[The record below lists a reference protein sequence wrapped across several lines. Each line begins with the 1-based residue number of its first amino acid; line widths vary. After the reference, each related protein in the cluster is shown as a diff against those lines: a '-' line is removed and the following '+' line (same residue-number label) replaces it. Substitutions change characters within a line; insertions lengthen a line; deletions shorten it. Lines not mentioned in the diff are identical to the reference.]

1 MSLKD
6 KDKDKDKERP
16 ESVDTLEQLVV
27 VVDFLKILPKLWI
40 WFLVLITLCSGISY
54 YNASSNYYPIYT
66 AHATFT
72 VNIKKEQTSSNAL
85 AFYDNAAAEQMVQTF
100 PYILTSSL
108 LHRMVA
114 EDMDMPVTGTINAE
128 LEAANF
134 LKLSVTDKDPR
145 RAYDTLQ
152 SVIENYPE
160 VSELIVG
167 KVQMNQ
173 IDSSGVPNKPSN
185 PKVFTKEI
193 LKGALIGF
201 GISLGWA
208 ILVFLTNRTIK
219 KESDIKKKI
228 GINCLGVIPR
238 ISKKKR
244 SKEVSKYF
252 ILTDPKA
259 KDFLQESFRMVRNK
273 IEYHA
278 HKYNQKSLLITS
290 AAAGEGKSFFA
301 ANLALSLVTAGKK
314 VILIDCDLRHPTGR
328 LIFDMPQSTGLTEYL
343 KGDLELLDYIDQAKE
358 ENTHEYP
365 NFLFLPGGSPVADGS
380 HLLSSPRML
389 DLITCVKSKADYV
402 ILDCAPAGLLTDPA
416 VLAKYADSAL
426 LVIRKDFA
434 RIDFISDALAH
445 LSESNIQL
453 IGGILNDV
461 QV

>member
-1 MSLKD
+1 VNTQE
-6 KDKDKDKERP
+6 KERP
-16 ESVDTLEQLVV
+16 ESVDTLDQLVV
-27 VVDFLKILPKLWI
+27 VVDFLKILPKLWV
-40 WFLVLITLCSGISY
+40 WFFVLITLCSAIFYYRASTSY
-54 YNASSNYYPIYT
+54 HPVYT
-66 AHATFT
+66 AQTTFS
-72 VNIKKEQTSSNAL
+72 VNIKKEQTSTNVQ
-85 AFYDNAAAEQMVQTF
+85 AFYDDATAKQMVETF

-114 EDMDMPVTGTINAE
+114 ADMGTPVTGTINAN

-134 LKLSVTDKDPR
+134 LTLSVTDKDPQK
-145 RAYDTLQ
+145 AYYTLQ

-167 KVQMNQ
+167 KVQMKE
-173 IDSSGVPNKPSN
+173 IDSSGVPTKPAN
-185 PKVFTKEI
+185 PKVFTKDI
-193 LKGALIGF
+193 LKGALVGF
-201 GISLGWA
+201 GIGLVWA
-208 ILVFLTNRTIK
+208 LLVFLTNRTVK
-219 KESDIKKKI
+219 KESDIKKKL
-228 GINCLGVIPR
+228 GINCLGIIPR

-244 SKEVSKYF
+244 SKDISKYF

-314 VILIDCDLRHPTGR
+314 VVLIDCDLRHPTGR
-328 LIFDMPQSTGLTEYL
+328 LIFDMPQGTGLSEYL
-343 KGDLELLDYIDQAKE
+343 KGELELMDYLDKAKE
-358 ENTHEYP
+358 ENIHEFP
-365 NFLFLPGGSPVADGS
+365 NFLFLPGGSAVADGS
-380 HLLSSPRML
+380 HLLSSDRMN
-389 DLITCVKSKADYV
+389 DLITCVNSKADYV

-416 VLAKYADSAL
+416 VLAKFADSAM

-434 RIDFISDALAH
+434 RIDFISDALSH
-445 LSESNIQL
+445 LSESNIQVV
-453 IGGILNDV
+453 GAVLNDV